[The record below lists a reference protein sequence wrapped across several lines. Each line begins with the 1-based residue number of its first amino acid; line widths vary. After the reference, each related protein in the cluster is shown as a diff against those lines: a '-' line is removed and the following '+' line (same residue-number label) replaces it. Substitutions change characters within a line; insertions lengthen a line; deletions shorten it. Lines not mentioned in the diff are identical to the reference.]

1 MSLYLG
7 DKKIKEVAVVF
18 QAGDTSQL
26 QPQNIKAGSSI
37 LGITGTFTS
46 SSTLSGGESA
56 ATSDEILEN
65 YAAFV
70 NGQKVEG
77 SLVVQNYY
85 TGTNE
90 PSSSLGNNGDIYLK
104 R

>member
-7 DKKIKEVAVVF
+7 DKKIREVTVVF
-18 QAGDTSQL
+18 ESGDTSQL
-26 QPQNIKAGSSI
+26 QPQNIKSGSSI
-37 LGITGTFTS
+37 LGVSGIFTS
-46 SSTLSGGESA
+46 SSTLSGGESP

-65 YAAFV
+65 YAAFID
-70 NGQKVEG
+70 GQKVEG

-85 TGTNE
+85 TGTSE

-104 R
+104 K